1 MDAARN
7 ECFRC
12 EKAGKAAD
20 AVAKDIELGKP
31 QCKGCGKV
39 FPFMSNSHC
48 AKCKA
53 TPMSPIKSTGP
64 QTGPL
69 TIISRSGVPAPL
81 GPALKRQQEAKLQ
94 VQSSQ
99 AHYISSESEPEI
111 VMLAL
116 SRNIEDRKLL
126 VRESKILNSDL
137 PAATQKFLKQKK
149 ASENLNQNSTIQF
162 RMKVVLEGRDSGKFT
177 AAIPGDLI

>member
-99 AHYISSESEPEI
+99 AHYISSEI
-111 VMLAL
+111 
-116 SRNIEDRKLL
+116 
-126 VRESKILNSDL
+126 RESKILNSDL

-177 AAIPGDLI
+177 AAIPAHALRVPKV